1 MPSVVSHEWIDSPE
15 KLQRLIPD
23 APVPQVL
30 ALDTEFMRRNTFY
43 PELALLQ
50 IGLSGTTALID
61 PLAFQPGPALAGLLE
76 NPANCCV
83 VHSASEDMEALADI
97 LPHGPGR
104 LFDTQ
109 VAAAMAGLGQGLSY
123 QKLVREIT
131 GEELE
136 KGETRS
142 DWLQRP
148 LTDSQC
154 DYAALDVLHLHA
166 VHAHLHNR
174 LEELGRLGWLDEEGR
189 RLCQRAERDRIDPQP
204 QRKLSAA
211 ADWPRECQA
220 LLRRILLWREHSAR
234 SLNKPRPWLFNDRQA
249 IGLVADAPS
258 DRDDM
263 RQQMRGQRA
272 MRNAQCTALL
282 DELKRPLTAEEV
294 EATADI
300 PPPLERDQ
308 RAQLKKLKHVVASVA
323 EDLDIPAGLLC
334 PRRLLEELLVNGA
347 WPDELEGWRKPLLE
361 PKLSALLSS

>member
-1 MPSVVSHEWIDSPE
+1 MSPAVTHEWIDTLD
-15 KLQRLIPD
+15 KLQDLIPHRP
-23 APVPQVL
+23 APLTL

-50 IGLSGTTALID
+50 IGLEDKTALID
-61 PLAFQPGPALAGLLE
+61 PLAFQPGPDLTHLLE
-76 NPANCCV
+76 DPANCCIM
-83 VHSASEDMEALADI
+83 HSASEDMEALAEI

-109 VAAAMAGLGQGLSY
+109 VAAALTGLGPGLSY
-123 QKLVREIT
+123 QKLVFEVT

-154 DYAALDVLHLHA
+154 DYAALDVVHLHA
-166 VHAHLHNR
+166 VHEHLHKR
-174 LEELGRLGWLDEEGR
+174 LHELGRLEWLDEEGQ

-211 ADWPRECQA
+211 ADWPRERQT
-220 LLRRILLWREHSAR
+220 LLRRILLWREHTAR
-234 SLNKPRPWLFNDRQA
+234 ALDKPRPWLFNDKQA
-249 IGLVADAPS
+249 IGLIAHVPAGNDE
-258 DRDDM
+258 M

-272 MRNAQCTALL
+272 MRNAQCKALL
-282 DELKRPLTAEEV
+282 EELQRPVTNDEI

-300 PPPLERDQ
+300 PAALEREQ
-308 RAQLKKLKHVVASVA
+308 RAHLKMLKQAVAAVA
-323 EDLDIPAGLLC
+323 EELDIPAGLLC
-334 PRRLLEELLVNGA
+334 PRRLLEELLVSGA
-347 WPDELEGWRKPLLE
+347 WPEELQGWRKPLLQ
-361 PKLSALLSS
+361 PKLSPLL